1 MKLRNVLDKK
11 IKDNVFKERIKQ
23 KANHSKVRKVQY
35 NQFEM
40 QKYLRQ
46 CKIQIRKEEA
56 QEIFELRSRE
66 SDVKTN
72 YIRANMKN
80 FNIYIFI
87 PYCITAD

>member
-23 KANHSKVRKVQY
+23 KENHSKVRKVQY

-40 QKYLRQ
+40 QKYLRP

-56 QEIFELRSRE
+56 QEIFKLRSRV

-72 YIRANMKN
+72 YIRENMKN